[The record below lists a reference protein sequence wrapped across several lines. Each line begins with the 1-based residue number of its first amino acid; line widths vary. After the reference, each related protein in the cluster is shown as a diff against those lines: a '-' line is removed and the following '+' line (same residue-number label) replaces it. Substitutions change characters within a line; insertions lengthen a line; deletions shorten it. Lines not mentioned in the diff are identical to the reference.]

1 MPPMPVPETFDA
13 GRIALNMVL
22 AILWSLVA
30 AIGFAGAIGIGLK
43 VFSVLTPGFD
53 EMEELKKGN
62 MGVAVLWAAFVIAV
76 AIVVVG
82 VLLK

>member
-1 MPPMPVPETFDA
+1 MPPLPMPDPFDP

-30 AIGFAGAIGIGLK
+30 SIGFAGAIGIGLK
-43 VFSVLTPGFD
+43 VFSVLTPGFN

-62 MGVAVLWAAFVIAV
+62 HAVAILWAAFVIAV

>member
-53 EMEELKKGN
+53 EM
-62 MGVAVLWAAFVIAV
+62 
-76 AIVVVG
+76 
-82 VLLK
+82 